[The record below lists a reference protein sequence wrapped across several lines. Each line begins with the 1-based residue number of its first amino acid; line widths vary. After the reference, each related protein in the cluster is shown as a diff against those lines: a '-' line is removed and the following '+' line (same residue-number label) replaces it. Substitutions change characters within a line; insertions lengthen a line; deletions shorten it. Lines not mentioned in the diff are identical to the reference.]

1 MQNILRLAS
10 KNTAAITQ
18 QPRVSHV
25 QQQHSAAVQMQGS
38 NWHQTTDMSWNHTN
52 GRSYAGNEG
61 GLCSSWEILC
71 AKIFALPRQSFKF
84 ITGLSLLCSC
94 LSRKNINHLHM
105 HMFNLYSFLSILDFC
120 TADCCTS
127 LLSICNSTWWWTKL
141 QLIWFFTLVCLVVVD
156 LHCADCFLCLISLK
170 WMDPSLPHSEHY
182 KYTSINHIVS
192 NGPFR
197 YLTQDGSFI

>member
-38 NWHQTTDMSWNHTN
+38 NWQQTTDMSWNHTN

-94 LSRKNINHLHM
+94 LSRKNNNHLHM
-105 HMFNLYSFLSILDFC
+105 HMFNLYSFLSILDFY
-120 TADCCTS
+120 TADCCTT
-127 LLSICNSTWWWTKL
+127 LLSICNSTWWTKL
-141 QLIWFFTLVCLVVVD
+141 QLIWFFYSCILGGGRLTLCGLFLVSNQLEMD
-156 LHCADCFLCLISLK
+156 GSLS
-170 WMDPSLPHSEHY
+170 PSLWALQ
-182 KYTSINHIVS
+182 IHIHKSYCVKW
-192 NGPFR
+192 P
-197 YLTQDGSFI
+197 I

>member
-38 NWHQTTDMSWNHTN
+38 NWQQTTDMSWNHTN

-61 GLCSSWEILC
+61 GLCSSWAILC
-71 AKIFALPRQSFKF
+71 AKICALPRVPRQSFKF
-84 ITGLSLLCSC
+84 ISGLALLCSC

-127 LLSICNSTWWWTKL
+127 QLSICNSTWWWTKL
-141 QLIWFFTLVCLVVVD
+141 NWSDFLLL
-156 LHCADCFLCLISLK
+156 CA
-170 WMDPSLPHSEHY
+170 WWWWW
-182 KYTSINHIVS
+182 
-192 NGPFR
+192 
-197 YLTQDGSFI
+197 